1 MQIYIYITVYKSRDF
16 TPLRTEIL
24 ILKVER
30 LRFFLCY
37 FNEKLFFYVLH
48 IYIFYVIFQV
58 PEVKPNGVAPQ
69 ARARKV
75 TPAAKKGKVGLNNNN
90 AAGSKAA
97 TNGKPQSEAA
107 KARDE
112 ARKKMIEDK
121 KRLMKERQQ
130 QQQQQQEDTEQVVEM
145 FIPG

>member
-1 MQIYIYITVYKSRDF
+1 MFNNVYNWSLF
-16 TPLRTEIL
+16 QHT
-24 ILKVER
+24 
-30 LRFFLCY
+30 FFI
-37 FNEKLFFYVLH
+37 VH
-48 IYIFYVIFQV
+48 FQV
-58 PEVKPNGVAPQ
+58 AEVKPNGVAPQ

-75 TPAAKKGKVGLNNNN
+75 TPVAKKTKVGLNNNN
-90 AAGSKAA
+90 SAGSKAA

>member
-1 MQIYIYITVYKSRDF
+1 MHESRKQ
-16 TPLRTEIL
+16 LLHKIL
-24 ILKVER
+24 VR
-30 LRFFLCY
+30 
-37 FNEKLFFYVLH
+37 
-48 IYIFYVIFQV
+48 FQV
-58 PEVKPNGVAPQ
+58 TEVKPNGVAPQ

-75 TPAAKKGKVGLNNNN
+75 TPATKKTKVGLNNNN

-130 QQQQQQEDTEQVVEM
+130 QQQQEDTEQVVEM